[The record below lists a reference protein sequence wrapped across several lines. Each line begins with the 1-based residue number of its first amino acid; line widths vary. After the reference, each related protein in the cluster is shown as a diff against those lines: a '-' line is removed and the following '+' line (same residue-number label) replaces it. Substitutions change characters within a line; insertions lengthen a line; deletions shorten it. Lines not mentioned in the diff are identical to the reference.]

1 MGRTSS
7 LPERYGV
14 DVLFAARGRL
24 CGVQR
29 KRVDDLVASL
39 RDGRLAKELVQMRQL
54 HRALVLVEGEY
65 VWTNDGHW
73 VDDPSFTRAG
83 WWGLVWSLVF
93 EHGVGVLQVAGLE
106 ETVAAIRR
114 FVAWCQKPSHVSLT
128 RRPKAQGAWGR
139 PDAREWAIHLLQGL
153 PGVGPE
159 LAARIVDHFG
169 RVPLAW
175 TCSEHDLQRV
185 PGIGPKR
192 ASELYRALDGRT
204 LPSPDSPEPRP
215 APSGVR
221 PEAPRSSP
229 EAPKGRRSEAE
240 AGLDGGAGGRQDG
253 APGAGRGHGDDR

>member
-1 MGRTSS
+1 MTLYISPTEPEPIRLMGRTSS

-14 DVLFAARGRL
+14 DVLFGARGRL

-54 HRALVLVEGEY
+54 HRALVLVEGAWT
-65 VWTNDGHW
+65 WTNDGRW

-83 WWGLVWSLVF
+83 WWGLMWSLML
-93 EHGVGVLQVAGLE
+93 EHGVGVLQVTTLE

-114 FVAWCQKPSHVSLT
+114 FAQWAAKPSHVSLV
-128 RRPKAQGAWGR
+128 RRPKAQGAWGK

-159 LAARIVDHFG
+159 LAGRIIDHFGG
-169 RVPLAW
+169 RVPLVWA
-175 TCSEHDLQRV
+175 CPEAELRKV

-192 ASELYRALDGRT
+192 ARELYRAL
-204 LPSPDSPEPRP
+204 
-215 APSGVR
+215 
-221 PEAPRSSP
+221 
-229 EAPKGRRSEAE
+229 
-240 AGLDGGAGGRQDG
+240 GGRWTWPVG
-253 APGAGRGHGDDR
+253 GE